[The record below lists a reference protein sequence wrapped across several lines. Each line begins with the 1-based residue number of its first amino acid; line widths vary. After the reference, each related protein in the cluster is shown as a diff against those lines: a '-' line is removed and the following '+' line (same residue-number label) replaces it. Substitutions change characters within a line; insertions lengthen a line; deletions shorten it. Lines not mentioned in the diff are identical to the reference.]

1 MSSLIIQCSHAC
13 QPHGERSTRRDASFV
28 RLELASHI
36 FPLSPAPTMAT
47 TRKSNGKLAPSKR
60 AAAAPDSDSDGFEA
74 EQHARPKKRVKTR
87 KGSQGT
93 DDDEEGNTPAV
104 VAKPR
109 NPRRKL
115 GRLAMMMSMPIDVFC
130 EIARYLGPHDL
141 LRMART
147 SRTLRNLLMTKDS
160 KPIWRAAEDSVGLP
174 ECPLDLSSPQ
184 YASFVFDA
192 FCTHCF
198 HAKAYKQLTP
208 LRIRLCKE
216 CTTFLSR
223 ADSWVYNDPDMPRN
237 DEERSCVLRLV
248 NGLSTTSPPIKAL
261 DYSNLRSFMFYDPQV
276 TAAVAKYRSFDE
288 ACRQREGFLDA
299 ENDETVQRYLS
310 SPALDRWLENT
321 KVARSN
327 DIQNARD
334 SRLRSIYNKLTA
346 LGYTQADYRTD
357 GDQKDWKWNS
367 LIDQPRPLTDRI
379 WKNILPQ
386 LEETIRLR
394 REKRARIAKE
404 RRRSE
409 RRYKLR
415 KLAEKFV
422 CSESGKTCYVAPVEL
437 YKQPL
442 ARQFVESD
450 EEGTA
455 LSEAQWLSI
464 KQQVVEFSKV
474 RQREIEEEAASAL
487 VAARRE
493 AGLPAIS
500 AISIESSEGKREVQ
514 AGEGKSVSVLQHP
527 TAFFGSRDL
536 KPFTGILDE
545 RHDYCHKEFDCARGE
560 RWVLRQPARNG
571 VLYADAL
578 YSELGLPSTT
588 MNDMLALG
596 ESFVCLR
603 CDPTVRTLMT
613 WIDLVNH
620 FYNENDLFEK
630 REAVRKRRTDCEV
643 VNINDHDRIE
653 PEPLAAYTG
662 DITALRDGTL
672 AAASLSE
679 LEKWIQACT
688 CETHDGK
695 SFQSCCASCFKLG
708 QHYLNLFSCQGQM
721 DVHRRAKHTARTD

>member
-1 MSSLIIQCSHAC
+1 
-13 QPHGERSTRRDASFV
+13 
-28 RLELASHI
+28 
-36 FPLSPAPTMAT
+36 
-47 TRKSNGKLAPSKR
+47 
-60 AAAAPDSDSDGFEA
+60 
-74 EQHARPKKRVKTR
+74 
-87 KGSQGT
+87 
-93 DDDEEGNTPAV
+93 
-104 VAKPR
+104 
-109 NPRRKL
+109 
-115 GRLAMMMSMPIDVFC
+115 MMMSMPIDVFC
-130 EIARYLGPHDL
+130 EITRYLGPHDL

-160 KPIWRAAEDSVGLP
+160 KPIWRAAEDSAGLP

-184 YASFVFDA
+184 YASFIFDA

-208 LRIRLCKE
+208 LRIRLCKK
-216 CTTFLSR
+216 CTKCLRR
-223 ADSWVYNDPDMPRN
+223 ADTWGYEKHPDMPHN
-237 DEERSCVLRLV
+237 EEERSCVLRLV
-248 NGLSTTSPPIKAL
+248 NGLSTTSSTEGNLIAAL
-261 DYSNLRSFMFYDPQV
+261 TYSNPRSSLTYSNLRSFMFYIPQV
-276 TAAVAKYRSFDE
+276 RAAVAKYRSFDE

-299 ENDETVQRYLS
+299 EHDETVQRYLS

-334 SRLRSIYNKLTA
+334 SRLRSIYNKLA
-346 LGYTQADYRTD
+346 ELGYTQADYRTD
-357 GDQKDWKWNS
+357 GDQKDWKWDS

-500 AISIESSEGKREVQ
+500 TISIEFSEDKREVQ
-514 AGEGKSVSVLQHP
+514 DGEGKSASVLQHP

-536 KPFTGILDE
+536 KLFTGILDE
-545 RHDYCHKEFDCARGE
+545 RHDYCHKEYDCARGE

-578 YSELGLPSTT
+578 YSELGLPSAT
-588 MNDMLALG
+588 MDDMLALG
-596 ESFVCLR
+596 ESF
-603 CDPTVRTLMT
+603 
-613 WIDLVNH
+613 
-620 FYNENDLFEK
+620 
-630 REAVRKRRTDCEV
+630 
-643 VNINDHDRIE
+643 
-653 PEPLAAYTG
+653 
-662 DITALRDGTL
+662 
-672 AAASLSE
+672 
-679 LEKWIQACT
+679 
-688 CETHDGK
+688 
-695 SFQSCCASCFKLG
+695 
-708 QHYLNLFSCQGQM
+708 
-721 DVHRRAKHTARTD
+721 